1 MNYKLLFFAGAV
13 TAVVGFVLGIILA
26 ALLPTPY
33 TGGLYQEQK
42 SGYKIAGALGGFI
55 IGISQEAVRQLKQK
69 QDQD

>member
-1 MNYKLLFFAGAV
+1 MNYKLLFFAGVV
-13 TAVVGFVLGIILA
+13 TAAVGFTLGVILV

-33 TGGLYQEQK
+33 TGGLYREQK
-42 SGYKIAGALGGFI
+42 SGYKLAGAVGGVV